1 MRNYNSRLTGIFGA
15 LIIHLIAAIIF
26 ITVKM
31 GELNEKAN
39 SVMLIEFNENVDQ
52 PPVQKPV
59 ETSTAG
65 ENFSGTDALLNEQIT
80 NIARNLAS
88 QSDEKINVEE
98 YIDMVKEELIKSG
111 KLGADNYIDEEKR
124 NRNISE
130 AGGTEINNQSTDTKQ
145 TISSESQKMASE
157 FSGPTRIYYNLP
169 GRYHTYMAIPIYKCE
184 GSGIVTLNIEVTAT
198 GTVIKAVVIS
208 SDSTTS
214 EECLIETAVNA
225 ALISRFNPDA
235 AAEKVQ
241 TGTLTYNFVAQ

>member
-26 ITVKM
+26 ITIKM
-31 GELNEKAN
+31 GQLSEKAN
-39 SVMLIEFNENVDQ
+39 SVMLVEFNENVDQ
-52 PPVQKPV
+52 VTEQKPV
-59 ETSTAG
+59 EASSTG
-65 ENFSGTDALLNEQIT
+65 ERFTNTDALLNEQIT
-80 NIARNLAS
+80 NIARNLAN

-111 KLGADNYIDEEKR
+111 KLGADNYIDEQKR

-130 AGGTEINNQSTDTKQ
+130 AGGTEINNQLTNNKLSIST
-145 TISSESQKMASE
+145 ESQKMAAE

-184 GSGIVTLNIEVTAT
+184 GSGIVTLNIEVTST
-198 GTVIKAVVIS
+198 GTVIRAEVIS

-241 TGTLTYNFVAQ
+241 KGTLTYNFVAQ